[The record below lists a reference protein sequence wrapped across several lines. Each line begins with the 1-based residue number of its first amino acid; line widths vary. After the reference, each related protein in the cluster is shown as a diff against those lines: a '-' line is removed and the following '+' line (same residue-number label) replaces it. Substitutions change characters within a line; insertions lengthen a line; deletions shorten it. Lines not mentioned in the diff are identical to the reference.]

1 MERFFLRH
9 LAGEIDDLLEK
20 ARTAIQEHQDISHLA
35 KNSDVQQH
43 LNNKVDKVDGKA
55 LSTNDYTNEEKAQVE
70 RVRNGSVV
78 VDNTLSALDET
89 SNKPV
94 SGEAVSK
101 ALAGKVDKVKEEK
114 VDNVTFIKGMFVVYS
129 DGVVETSSVNSAT
142 DYFNID
148 GCTSI
153 RILSNTASKRVD
165 TGIAFYTSEKVYIS
179 GVQDINTGI
188 DGVAEKIIDI
198 PMGAVFARAT
208 IRQAHQDE
216 WYCYK
221 QTGGMQD
228 IKMPFSGKGFIGTF
242 DTSETLRG
250 RLVSPSNGAK
260 TRISNFIELGDASFL
275 HLKYEGIDEEFQF
288 RNAVWYDD
296 SFRGITY
303 EPINSRDKIFPRYAD
318 AKYLRITYS
327 ITEDAFAEDFPIS
340 IYARYLNYPPC
351 ELPYEVAV
359 PSGTYPNRVMSWF
372 SFIRPKNAALNVKSE
387 NENTPILFSD
397 EPRFN
402 GCSVFLPP
410 TYSVSGAPVRMIM
423 YMSGSGNVSNYNP
436 VEWNKTFIDYFNAQ
450 GYAVAFCPTPWGMAS
465 DFAYRHD
472 EGGEFWGT
480 PTNYAVYEAFYK
492 HLLERYNIKNEVF
505 MYGKS
510 QGGYQLSSLP
520 YVVGIP
526 TLAICALSCAFF
538 GLVNMWGYDDK
549 ERIAA
554 MRDFSFDGMEFDD
567 EGNLVGGANVML
579 FQQAGVPNFG
589 KNTDYTEDRKAF
601 ILSQADKIKGLL
613 VGSINN
619 VTLTAEDFIEKYRS
633 ASISEWSEMNP
644 KMVTNIPHLLYVAK
658 DDASIYQENAQ
669 YHTMINNANGFCRL
683 RLMPSGLDN
692 PHNAA
697 TSLAPTIVAKT
708 KYKEEMT
715 VPITCVEMFE
725 FFKRYER

>member
-1 MERFFLRH
+1 MAYISKRR
-9 LAGEIDDLLEK
+9 GEDVDALL
-20 ARTAIQEHQDISHLA
+20 T
-35 KNSDVQQH
+35 
-43 LNNKVDKVDGKA
+43 KVED
-55 LSTNDYTNEEKAQVE
+55 
-70 RVRNGSVV
+70 GSVV
-78 VDNTLSALDET
+78 TDNTVSSIALDEA
-89 SNKPV
+89 KPA
-94 SGEAVSK
+94 SADAIAKELQK
-101 ALAGKVDKVKEEK
+101 KVDKVKEEK
-114 VDNVTFIKGMFVVYS
+114 VDNVTLVKGMFIEYR
-129 DGVVETSSVNSAT
+129 DGVAQTSSINSAT
-142 DYFNID
+142 DYFNIE
-148 GCTSI
+148 GCTSL
-153 RILSNTASKRVD
+153 RILSNTASKQVD
-165 TGIAFYTSEKVYIS
+165 TGIAFYDKEHVFII

-188 DGVAEKIIDI
+188 DSVAEKIVDV

-221 QTGGMQD
+221 QTGGTRD
-228 IKMPFSGKGFIGTF
+228 IKMPFSGKGFIGLF

-288 RNAVWYDD
+288 RYAVWYDD
-296 SFRGITY
+296 SLRGITY
-303 EPINSRDKIFPRYAD
+303 EPINSRDKILPIYAD

-340 IYARYLNYPPC
+340 IYARYLNNPPC

-359 PSGTYPNRVMSWF
+359 PSGIYPNRVMSWF
-372 SFIRPKNAALNVKSE
+372 SFIRPKNAALNVESE
-387 NENTPILFSD
+387 NETTPILFSD

-410 TYSVSGAPVRMIM
+410 NYSVSGAPVRMIM

-436 VEWNKTFIDYFNAQ
+436 AEWNKTFIDYLNAQ

-465 DFAYRHD
+465 DFVYRHD

-480 PTNYAVYEAFYK
+480 PTNYAAYEAFYK
-492 HLLERYNIKNEVF
+492 HLLERYNIKDGVF

-554 MRDFSFDGMEFDD
+554 MRDFSFDGMEVDE

-579 FQQAGVPNFG
+579 FQQAGAPNFG

-601 ILSQADKIKGLL
+601 ILAQVDKIKGLL

-619 VTLTAEDFIEKYRS
+619 VTLTAEDYIEKYRS
-633 ASISEWSEMNP
+633 ASISEWSELKP
-644 KMVTNIPHLLYVAK
+644 KMVTNIPHMLYVAK
-658 DDASIYQENAQ
+658 DDASIYKENVQ
-669 YHTMINNANGFCRL
+669 YQTMISNANGFCRL
-683 RLMPSGLDN
+683 RLMPSGLEN

-697 TSLAPTIVAKT
+697 TSLAPTIVVNT
-708 KYKEEMT
+708 KYKGEMT